1 MAEAQEVVIPTNF
14 TSAVSL
20 TEMGLSHVPKRF
32 ILPVSQ
38 RPNLDV
44 KHSPNTSLPLVDL
57 ALLRHNTLRS
67 HVIGEIGL
75 ACKEFGFF
83 QVINCGI
90 PPSLIEGAMEAAS
103 EFFNLPVDE
112 KMLLMSG
119 DVKKPVRYGTSLNH
133 VKDTVY
139 FWRDFLKHYSHPLS
153 KWNCQGLQVMD
164 KEGKW
169 VQVPAIDGVLL
180 VHVGDHLEVM
190 SNGRYKSVVH
200 RATVNAEKRRIS
212 IASLHSFAMEKKVRP
227 VPQLVDDQHPL
238 AYGDISFK
246 DFLDFLSRHAITKK
260 GFIETVRLI

>member
-1 MAEAQEVVIPTNF
+1 MGKYAEAMHKLSLELMGAIFESLGLMPKYLKDEMEEGMQVM
-14 TSAVSL
+14 AVNCYPACPEPVL
-20 TEMGLSHVPKRF
+20 TL
-32 ILPVSQ
+32 
-38 RPNLDV
+38 
-44 KHSPNTSLPLVDL
+44 
-57 ALLRHNTLRS
+57 
-67 HVIGEIGL
+67 
-75 ACKEFGFF
+75 
-83 QVINCGI
+83 GI
-90 PPSLIEGAMEAAS
+90 PPHT
-103 EFFNLPVDE
+103 D
-112 KMLLMSG
+112 
-119 DVKKPVRYGTSLNH
+119 YGYLTI
-133 VKDTVY
+133 
-139 FWRDFLKHYSHPLS
+139 LS
-153 KWNCQGLQVMD
+153 QNCQGLQVMD

-180 VHVGDHLEVM
+180 VHVGDHLEIM